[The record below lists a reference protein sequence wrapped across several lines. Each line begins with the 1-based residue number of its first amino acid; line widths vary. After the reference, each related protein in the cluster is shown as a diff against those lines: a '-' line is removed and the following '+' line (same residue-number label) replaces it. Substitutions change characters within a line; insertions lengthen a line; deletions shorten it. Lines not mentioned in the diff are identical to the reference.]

1 MRLALE
7 EAKLAAA
14 RDEVPVGA
22 VLVHEPSQEII
33 TQAGNRTRELKDPTA
48 HAEILTIREACK
60 IQDAQRIPNTILYV
74 SLEPCSMCTTAI
86 SFARIE
92 RLVFGASDPKGGG
105 VIHGTKF
112 YEQPTCHWKPK
123 VEYGLFADEC
133 GQILKDFFRSK
144 R

>member
-33 TQAGNRTRELKDPTA
+33 AQAGNRTRELKDPTA

-74 SLEPCSMCTTAI
+74 SLEPCSMCTVTWCQAPG
-86 SFARIE
+86 SSLLLFNRDE
-92 RLVFGASDPKGGG
+92 KKTRRPGLPPRVASQQAVNTSVLAMLNTG
-105 VIHGTKF
+105 VPG
-112 YEQPTCHWKPK
+112 
-123 VEYGLFADEC
+123 YGSTLSD
-133 GQILKDFFRSK
+133 
-144 R
+144 